1 MCLICKTAQ
10 LLPKGSGGTYSVHG
24 SEHFFCCGDRKVNL
38 CWTPTVT
45 PSIAGLLALVSEL
58 VFVLQS
64 EQDHAN
70 FLVYVSVMNRQC
82 FISYIAGNAETIQV
96 VQS

>member
-1 MCLICKTAQ
+1 M
-10 LLPKGSGGTYSVHG
+10 
-24 SEHFFCCGDRKVNL
+24 NL
-38 CWTPTVT
+38 CWTTTVT

-64 EQDHAN
+64 GQDHAN
-70 FLVYVSVMNRQC
+70 FLVVYVSVMNRQC